1 MPVASQPRPAGQNRI
16 LLVDDH
22 PVTREGIRSLVEGDP
37 HFVVCAQADSRAA
50 ALALAVEVKPDA
62 AILDVA
68 LRGENGLDV
77 LKEWRAAGATFP
89 VLVVSMHDQEFYGER
104 ARRAGAAGYVMK
116 QHASDRILGA
126 LRRVLAGETAFHDPA
141 KPAPLP
147 RREAALRKAGG
158 GGVESLSERE
168 IEVLRLL
175 GDGYGTREI
184 AEKLALSIKTIDTY
198 REHLK
203 LKLNLTGADQLV
215 RFAVQWAGSQK
226 R

>member
-1 MPVASQPRPAGQNRI
+1 MPVASQPRPAGPSRI

-37 HFVVCAQADSRAA
+37 QFVVCAQADSRAA
-50 ALALAVEVKPDA
+50 ALALAKEVRPDL

-77 LKEWRAAGATFP
+77 LKEWRAAGAKFP
-89 VLVVSMHDQEFYGER
+89 VLVVSMHDQDFYGER

-126 LRRVLAGETAFHDPA
+126 LRRILAGEEAFHDPA
-141 KPAPLP
+141 KPAPT
-147 RREAALRKAGG
+147 RREALLRKAGG
-158 GGVESLSERE
+158 GGLETLSERE
-168 IEVLRLL
+168 LEVLRLL

-203 LKLNLTGADQLV
+203 LKLNLSGADQLV

-226 R
+226 L